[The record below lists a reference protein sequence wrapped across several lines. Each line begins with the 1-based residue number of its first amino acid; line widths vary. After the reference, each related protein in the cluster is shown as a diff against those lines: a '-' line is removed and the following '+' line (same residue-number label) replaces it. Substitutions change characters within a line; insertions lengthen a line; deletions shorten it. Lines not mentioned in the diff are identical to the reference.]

1 MFIPEGV
8 TESTLK
14 VLRDEDAEVVVI
26 GKFYAEALK
35 AAVEMTKE
43 NPRALLVEAYND
55 PLLWEGHGSMIKE
68 IQTQIPKKP
77 SAIFCSVGGAG
88 MLGGVLEGC
97 RAVGW
102 EDGMPLS
109 HFLDLT
115 DHRFGVQSPSSLSKP
130 SGQTASTTQCR
141 STTGDST
148 QRNERCQKTQ
158 TWFAMRKRVCVLPTS
173 ESSTR
178 RLLDRWERL
187 SRPRPL

>member
-1 MFIPEGV
+1 VFIPEGV

-35 AAVEMTKE
+35 AAVEMTKRD
-43 NPRALLVEAYND
+43 PRALLVEAYND

-68 IQTQIPKKP
+68 IQAQIPNKP

-102 EDGMPLS
+102 EDGM
-109 HFLDLT
+109 
-115 DHRFGVQSPSSLSKP
+115 
-130 SGQTASTTQCR
+130 
-141 STTGDST
+141 
-148 QRNERCQKTQ
+148 
-158 TWFAMRKRVCVLPTS
+158 
-173 ESSTR
+173 
-178 RLLDRWERL
+178 
-187 SRPRPL
+187 